1 MDSKPTDLPEDADD
15 EVPKQR
21 SRFSFTRKPAGHRAD
36 TRDAAEL
43 SDVLTRFAVVLL
55 CSINAVMWWIYTAA
69 PVIATMWAIV
79 AVAFAIWIAKER
91 NR

>member
-1 MDSKPTDLPEDADD
+1 MDPKPTELSEGAAD
-15 EVPKQR
+15 EAPKRR
-21 SRFSFTRKPAGHRAD
+21 SRFSFTTKPAGHRAD

-55 CSINAVMWWIYTAA
+55 SSINAVMWWIYTEA